1 MYSLLL
7 LFLLLLVLLLLLDV
21 KVLRKATAFPV
32 WTVGRNDN
40 CWNRKADFA
49 EFTSEAL
56 FSYNSDCN
64 MRWDADWVD
73 WRMWRQPLR
82 CSHRTRRR
90 RLLPFHRQIAF
101 HSQSTARWGLE
112 CGHLRLDQTLG
123 RRTLRRLAD
132 VPTSSLRDE
141 HRTPCV
147 GDHTHA
153 LPLNTRHSHHIL
165 YIMCRSSSYQTNQ
178 IV

>member
-64 MRWDADWVD
+64 MR
-73 WRMWRQPLR
+73 
-82 CSHRTRRR
+82 
-90 RLLPFHRQIAF
+90 
-101 HSQSTARWGLE
+101 
-112 CGHLRLDQTLG
+112 
-123 RRTLRRLAD
+123 
-132 VPTSSLRDE
+132 
-141 HRTPCV
+141 
-147 GDHTHA
+147 
-153 LPLNTRHSHHIL
+153 
-165 YIMCRSSSYQTNQ
+165 
-178 IV
+178 